1 MIYSK
6 LLFCKIRLRSQT
18 MKYLRLTIILLFLI
32 SLGGVIYTMHTLSK
46 RDVTPPVITAEYNE
60 IHISVNDSRDVLFNG
75 LNAVDDRDGDI
86 TDQIIVERIS
96 RFSEIGVCQVNYV
109 VFDKDNNLGRYQR
122 TLYYDDYTAPLLH
135 FDKPMLY
142 YTTENISALSGV
154 RLIDCIDGDISHK
167 LKLEASN
174 VAASVPGIYEVEISA
189 VSNYGDEIHVRLP
202 LNIIDYS
209 ADAPVITLSQYLVYT
224 KKGQSIDP
232 LSYISTITDSNGVEM
247 DIADVKVSSQVNFEK
262 EGAGQMVLEITNK
275 RGVTGITY
283 LTVIVEA

>member
-1 MIYSK
+1 
-6 LLFCKIRLRSQT
+6 
-18 MKYLRLTIILLFLI
+18 MKYLRLAVILLFLI
-32 SLGGVIYTMHTLSK
+32 SIGGVIYTMHTLSM
-46 RDVTPPVITAEYNE
+46 RDVTPPIISAEYDE
-60 IHISVNDSRDVLFNG
+60 IHMSVNDSRDVLFNG

-86 TDQIIVERIS
+86 TDQIIIERIS
-96 RFSEIGVCQVNYV
+96 RFSETGVCQVNYV
-109 VFDKDNNLGRYQR
+109 VFDKENNLGRYQR
-122 TLYYDDYTAPLLH
+122 TLYYDDYVAPRLH

-142 YTTENISALSGV
+142 YTAENISAFKGV

-174 VAASVPGIYEVEISA
+174 VAASVPGIYDVEISA

-224 KKGQSIDP
+224 KKGQTVDP
-232 LSYISTITDSNGVEM
+232 LTYITSITDSNGIEM
-247 DIADVKVSSQVNFEK
+247 NIADVKVSSQVNFDK

-275 RGVTGITY
+275 RGVTGFTY